1 MNFIEEIRKIENQI
15 ANTTG
20 DLANQVIDEL
30 QATKKQLE
38 RQMERVML
46 KTEVDLKSLD
56 IIKEDTYTLQKNIR
70 EFHVLQNSIRNIASK
85 LEGSFESK
93 TGTTIQEVLKKH
105 EKETSH
111 NLFDKYVHLSNSCG
125 KR

>member
-1 MNFIEEIRKIENQI
+1 MNLIEEIRKIENQI

-20 DLANQVIDEL
+20 DLANQIIDEL

-46 KTEVDLKSLD
+46 KTEVDFKSLD
-56 IIKEDTYTLQKNIR
+56 IIKEDTYALQKNMQ
-70 EFHVLQNSIRNIASK
+70 EFHVLQTSIRNISSK
-85 LEGSFESK
+85 LEESFESK
-93 TGTTIQEVLKKH
+93 TGTAIQEELKKH

-111 NLFDKYVHLSNSCG
+111 NLLDQYVHLSNSCG

>member
-1 MNFIEEIRKIENQI
+1 MNFIEEIRKIESQI

-20 DLANQVIDEL
+20 DLANQMIDEL

-56 IIKEDTYTLQKNIR
+56 IIKEDNLTLQKILGN
-70 EFHVLQNSIRNIASK
+70 FTFYK
-85 LEGSFESK
+85 LVSV
-93 TGTTIQEVLKKH
+93 I
-105 EKETSH
+105 
-111 NLFDKYVHLSNSCG
+111 
-125 KR
+125 